1 MTPDLSLDPQAP
13 NDLRF
18 QFEIIKGLSESVRE
32 QTSVMLRMQEQQTDI
47 VARLERIEA
56 KATAEQVAALLVRV
70 DTLEA
75 AEHRR
80 EGAFHLVGTIMKS
93 PFVAWLAAI
102 GAGVWA
108 IASGKVEIP

>member
-1 MTPDLSLDPQAP
+1 MTAELNLDQQP

-70 DTLEA
+70 DNLEA
-75 AEHRR
+75 SEHRR
-80 EGAFHLVGTIMKS
+80 EGAINVVGAILKS
-93 PFVAWLAAI
+93 PAI
-102 GAGVWA
+102 GWIVGGATFIWA
-108 IASGKVEIP
+108 VVTGRFDL